1 VALGVAAAGQ
11 KKPSAHRLEKSA
23 ALASAKQEPA
33 VHAVHAAA
41 PEALYVPGG
50 QAKPT
55 VVMAVV
61 ASVWGTLT
69 VYVPAPPV
77 PVPRPVMVVPAAT
90 PEPEAAWITFAATEN
105 IAVTEDT
112 V

>member
-1 VALGVAAAGQ
+1 LGVAAAGQ
-11 KKPSAHRLEKSA
+11 KKPAAHWPEKSA
-23 ALASAKQEPA
+23 ELASAKQEPA

-41 PEALYVPGG
+41 PEALNVPGG
-50 QAKPT
+50 HATPT

-77 PVPRPVMVVPAAT
+77 PEPKPVMVVPAAT
-90 PEPEAAWITFAATEN
+90 PEPEAA
-105 IAVTEDT
+105 
-112 V
+112 